1 MTAYEKI
8 WDYAENNHGII
19 TTAQAKKLGVDKG
32 ALPAMAQRGTLIR
45 LGHGVY
51 QVKHHVPTEQDVYAV
66 GVALAGPT
74 AYLRGASVVALLGL
88 APTNPSVLY
97 LGAKGRVRRKLP
109 TKYEVVD
116 MRPVETVDF
125 YGIQCQRVE
134 DALKTALA
142 EGEMDAYRVE
152 QATEAAREKGLI
164 NG

>member
-19 TTAQAKKLGVDKG
+19 TTGQAQKLGVDKG

-109 TKYEVVD
+109 ARFEVTD
-116 MRPVETVDF
+116 MRPAETVSF
-125 YGIQCQRVE
+125 HGIPCQTVA
-134 DALKTALA
+134 DALKTALE

-152 QATEAAREKGLI
+152 QATEAAREKGLLH
-164 NG
+164 G